1 MKFNSK
7 ADFINMV
14 FGRSILL
21 NLFFILLIL
30 LLYSVFRILI
40 SSTTETQ
47 FLEKDEENLI
57 IRQQFD
63 NAEKVENDPREFLR
77 NLEFSNPAL
86 GSRKICDHTF
96 EHGKRHCVQI
106 KPFAIILQK
115 AGRNNSVFVYFYYFS
130 LSYIY

>member
-1 MKFNSK
+1 
-7 ADFINMV
+7 MV
-14 FGRSILL
+14 LGRSTLL

-30 LLYSVFRILI
+30 LLFSVFRILI
-40 SSTTETQ
+40 SSTAETQ
-47 FLEKDEENLI
+47 FLEKDKENLK

-63 NAEKVENDPREFLR
+63 EAEKIENDPREFLR

-86 GSRKICDHTF
+86 RSREICDHTF

-106 KPFAIILQK
+106 QPFGIILQK
-115 AGRNNSVFVYFYYFS
+115 AGRNYSVSVYFYYFP